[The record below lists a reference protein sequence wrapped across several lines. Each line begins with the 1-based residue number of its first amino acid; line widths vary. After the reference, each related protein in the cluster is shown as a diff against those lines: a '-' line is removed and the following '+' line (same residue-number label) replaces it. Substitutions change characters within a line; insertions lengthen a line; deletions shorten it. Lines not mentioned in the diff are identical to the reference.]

1 MLAVKLWHGCCVTPR
16 RKATEVAKKQKGE
29 SMKILKLQRILP
41 ALIVTGVLGLT
52 ASPALAKQE
61 GKTKGKSSEKATT
74 KENSGRQAG
83 ELPSSLQKY
92 TEKKGH
98 LPSGL
103 QKKKDED
110 GQLTKGLEKGG
121 KKLES
126 TAKSNKPS
134 K

>member
-1 MLAVKLWHGCCVTPR
+1 M
-16 RKATEVAKKQKGE
+16 VAALVRAEKPQWQKTKE
-29 SMKILKLQRILP
+29 KVMKISKLQRIMP
-41 ALIVTGVLGLT
+41 ALIVIGALGLT
-52 ASPALAKQE
+52 ASSALAKQE
-61 GKTKGKSSEKATT
+61 GKTKVKNSEKTTT

-83 ELPSSLQKY
+83 ELPSGLQKY
-92 TEKKGH
+92 TEKKGQ

-126 TAKSNKPS
+126 SAKSNKP
-134 K
+134 

>member
-1 MLAVKLWHGCCVTPR
+1 MVAALGLR
-16 RKATEVAKKQKGE
+16 RKVTVAKTKEKV
-29 SMKILKLQRILP
+29 MKIAKLPRIVP
-41 ALIVTGVLGLT
+41 ALIVIGALGLT

-61 GKTKGKSSEKATT
+61 GKSKVKSSEKTTT

-83 ELPSSLQKY
+83 ELPSGLQKY
-92 TEKKGH
+92 TEKKGQ

-103 QKKKDED
+103 QKKKDET

-126 TAKSNKPS
+126 STKSNKPS

>member
-1 MLAVKLWHGCCVTPR
+1 
-16 RKATEVAKKQKGE
+16 
-29 SMKILKLQRILP
+29 MKISKLQRIVP
-41 ALIVTGVLGLT
+41 ALIVIATLGLT
-52 ASPALAKQE
+52 SSPALAKQE
-61 GKTKGKSSEKATT
+61 GKTKVKSSEKTTT
-74 KENSGRQAG
+74 KENSGRPAG
-83 ELPSSLQKY
+83 ELPSGLQKY
-92 TEKKGH
+92 TEKKGQ

-126 TAKSNKPS
+126 SAKSNKPS

>member
-1 MLAVKLWHGCCVTPR
+1 MLELTYGMVAALGSR
-16 RKATEVAKKQKGE
+16 RKATVAKNKGE
-29 SMKILKLQRILP
+29 SMKISKLQRIVP
-41 ALIVTGVLGLT
+41 ALIVIGALGLT
-52 ASPALAKQE
+52 ASSALAKQE
-61 GKTKGKSSEKATT
+61 GKTKVKNSEKTTT

-83 ELPSSLQKY
+83 ELPSGLQKY
-92 TEKKGH
+92 TEKKGQ

-126 TAKSNKPS
+126 SAKSNKPS

>member
-1 MLAVKLWHGCCVTPR
+1 MLEVNLWHGCCSSSR
-16 RKATEVAKKQKGE
+16 RKATVAKTKEKV
-29 SMKILKLQRILP
+29 MKISKLPRIVP
-41 ALIVTGVLGLT
+41 ALIVIGALGLT

-61 GKTKGKSSEKATT
+61 GKTKVKSSEKTTT

-83 ELPSSLQKY
+83 ELPAGLQKY
-92 TEKKGH
+92 TEKKGQ

-103 QKKKDED
+103 QKKKDET

-126 TAKSNKPS
+126 SAKSNKPS

>member
-1 MLAVKLWHGCCVTPR
+1 MSAVSLWHGWCFSSR
-16 RKATEVAKKQKGE
+16 RKATLAKNKGE
-29 SMKILKLQRILP
+29 IMKISKLQRIVP
-41 ALIVTGVLGLT
+41 ALIVICALGLT
-52 ASPALAKQE
+52 VSPALAKQE
-61 GKTKGKSSEKATT
+61 GKTKVKSSEKTTT
-74 KENSGRQAG
+74 KDNSGRQAG
-83 ELPSSLQKY
+83 ELPSGLQKY
-92 TEKKGH
+92 TEKKGQ

-126 TAKSNKPS
+126 SAKSNKPS

>member
-1 MLAVKLWHGCCVTPR
+1 MLAVNVWHGCCFR
-16 RKATEVAKKQKGE
+16 LAQKSHGGKNKGA
-29 SMKILKLQRILP
+29 SMKISKLQWIVP
-41 ALIVTGVLGLT
+41 ALIVICAFGLT
-52 ASPALAKQE
+52 ASPALAKQD
-61 GKTKGKSSEKATT
+61 GKTKVKSSEKTTT
-74 KENSGRQAG
+74 KDNSGRQAG
-83 ELPSSLQKY
+83 ELPSGLQKY

-126 TAKSNKPS
+126 SAKSNKPS

>member
-1 MLAVKLWHGCCVTPR
+1 
-16 RKATEVAKKQKGE
+16 
-29 SMKILKLQRILP
+29 MKISKLPTIVP
-41 ALIVTGVLGLT
+41 ALIVIGALGLT
-52 ASPALAKQE
+52 ASSALAKQE
-61 GKTKGKSSEKATT
+61 GKTKVKNSEKTTT

-83 ELPSSLQKY
+83 ELPSGLQKY
-92 TEKKGH
+92 TEKKGQ

-126 TAKSNKPS
+126 SAKSNKPS